1 MSAGQTRRT
10 EKPAGETADR
20 CGEPQQEQSERP
32 VIRSTSASK
41 LAALK
46 ADRKAVRK
54 DRAE

>member
-1 MSAGQTRRT
+1 MSAEQTGRRRN
-10 EKPAGETADR
+10 PAGETADR
-20 CGEPQQEQSERP
+20 CGEAQQEQSERP

-46 ADRKAVRK
+46 AQRKAVRK